1 MNWRQL
7 MTRLHLLA
15 LGLMTVSTVA
25 VLATEREIAWRAKDK
40 LPKNV
45 TLHAAGRIAKQ
56 AVIEVKGPDDKA
68 IQILE
73 IAEPKV
79 PGHRYML
86 RGKVKY
92 AGVDQD
98 AYLEM
103 WSHFPDNMAYFTRTL
118 ADQGPLAKIQGDSDW
133 RDIALPFTSK
143 EDYLPEKLVVNVVL
157 PGQGT
162 IYLTPLTLTK
172 IPDED

>member
-1 MNWRQL
+1 M
-7 MTRLHLLA
+7 MRLHLLA
-15 LGLMTVSTVA
+15 LGLVA
-25 VLATEREIAWRAKDK
+25 VRAAAVRADREIGWPAKDK

-45 TLHAAGRIAKQ
+45 TLHAAGNIAQ
-56 AVIEVKGPDDKA
+56 PAVIEVKGLDDKA

-73 IAEPKV
+73 INEPKV

-86 RGKVKY
+86 KGKVKY
-92 AGVDQD
+92 AGVDKD

-103 WSHFPDNMAYFTRTL
+103 WSHFPDTMAYFTRTL

-133 RDIALPFTSK
+133 REIALPFTAK
-143 EDYLPEKLVVNVVL
+143 EDYLPEKLIVNVVL

-172 IPDED
+172 IPNEN